1 MMKWIDPI
9 VTRFRLWPRPAMF
22 TVHPDTS
29 ASAGDMPRG
38 ERVAEQVAGSIGS
51 WAFIA
56 AQAGV
61 MAIWVL
67 INSLVL
73 FHAIQWDAYP
83 FVFLNLAM
91 SAEAAFTGPVLL
103 IAANVGATRDHKQAD
118 RIEGLAKQNE
128 DLSAQNEQLA
138 QRLITLEQLL
148 DTHIATS
155 LKAHTDELHDL
166 GALVRAVHAA
176 VCDGGQTNGG
186 SQTPAGAPK
195 QESLAAV
202 TAQPAPGAST
212 SASEPAA
219 PASVTN
225 VRSAASG
232 TRQGRGR
239 ARRS

>member
-1 MMKWIDPI
+1 MIKWVDPI
-9 VTRFRLWPRPAMF
+9 ITRFRLWPRPAMF
-22 TVHPDTS
+22 VVHPGTS

-38 ERVAEQVAGSIGS
+38 QRVAEQVAGSLGS
-51 WAFIA
+51 WGFIA

-67 INSLVL
+67 INTLVL

-103 IAANVGATRDHKQAD
+103 IAANVGAARDHKQAD

-128 DLSAQNEQLA
+128 DLSAQNEQLV
-138 QRLITLEQLL
+138 QRLITLEQML

-195 QESLAAV
+195 QGSLAVVAV
-202 TAQPAPGAST
+202 QPAAEAGA
-212 SASEPAA
+212 SASEAAPTAPAA
-219 PASVTN
+219 PAP
-225 VRSAASG
+225 SASA
-232 TRQGRGR
+232 RQSRGR
-239 ARRS
+239 SRRS